1 METFINTQDTL
12 INNGLVL
19 LPFLVGTTFLL
30 VGFLMKKR
38 PPKTINHLYG
48 YRTKRSM
55 KDQKTWDFAQQ
66 YSAKEM
72 IQAGLYLLAVS
83 IIGWF
88 IHLPEMV
95 TYPLGISIMVVL
107 MILMF
112 VRTEK
117 ALKEIEKKS
126 D

>member
-1 METFINTQDTL
+1 MDTL

-30 VGFLMKKR
+30 VGFLIKKR
-38 PPKTINHLYG
+38 PPKTINHIYG

-55 KDQKTWDFAQQ
+55 KDQKSWDFAQQ

-72 IQAGLYLLAVS
+72 IQAGYYLLAVS
-83 IIGWF
+83 FIGWF
-88 IHLPEMV
+88 IQLPELV
-95 TYPLGISIMVVL
+95 TYPIGLGIMVTV
-107 MILMF
+107 MIIMF
-112 VRTEK
+112 VRTEN
-117 ALKEIEKKS
+117 ALKELEKNL

>member
-1 METFINTQDTL
+1 MDTL
-12 INNGLVL
+12 IKNGLVL

-55 KDQKTWDFAQQ
+55 KNQESWDFAQK
-66 YSAKEM
+66 YSAQEM
-72 IQAGLYLLAVS
+72 VQAGFYLLAVS

-88 IHLPEMV
+88 IKLPEMV
-95 TYPLGISIMVVL
+95 TYPLGIGIIVVL

-117 ALKEIEKKS
+117 VLKEINKNS